1 MVEIGSPLLETAGF
15 TSPASGLFNRAWRAL
30 DALNFFLADVRGGLC
45 PYLAVYLLTLR
56 NWNEAEIGLAMSIAA
71 VSGILTETPAG
82 ALTDAIRSKRAAV
95 VIAALAVTAGSLVLP
110 LISGFLCYCALASGG

>member
-1 MVEIGSPLLETAGF
+1 LETAGF

-30 DALNFFLADVRGGLC
+30 DTLNFFLADVRGGLG